1 MPRFGKGFTLGRLLR
16 LVQGFKRHPADNP
29 LASTCLEKSYS
40 FTRISLDL
48 RVEGGWGWKQFFNDK
63 DLWGESLCSGKG
75 FKGFTQVDSG
85 L

>member
-1 MPRFGKGFTLGRLLR
+1 MPRFGKGFMLGRLPR

-48 RVEGGWGWKQFFNDK
+48 RVEGGGGGSNFLMTKTC
-63 DLWGESLCSGKG
+63 GERAYVL
-75 FKGFTQVDSG
+75 VRG
-85 L
+85 LRGLLR